1 MLLNR
6 YPRWKNVLVVVLLLV
21 GFVYALPNMFGEE
34 PAVQISALKQGRIDA
49 AFQTRV
55 EHALKAADIPYRI
68 TVHPDNVLLRFKST
82 NTQLKA
88 KDLLE
93 STLGRDYMVALN
105 LAPAVPNAFRF
116 IGASPMKLG
125 LDLRGGVHFLLQ
137 VDMPAAQKR
146 HLESM
151 AEMLRTRLREE
162 KIRYRTIGVQQLAL
176 NLRFQSAET
185 QAQALKLMKQEFPG
199 LVTTLTQDGESYF
212 IHANLSEQQEKEMRD
227 YAIDQSMTTLRNRVN
242 ELGVAEA
249 IVQRQGAERIVV
261 ELPGVQDTAH
271 AKEILGKTAS
281 LNFYIVNHEHDAR
294 QYMNSKPPAGTVL
307 YYDREGRPTLFDRKV
322 VLSGESIVSA
332 QSGIDEYG
340 KAEVNITLG
349 GNTRYFSKITGENI
363 QNQMGTV
370 FIETHFEDM
379 DVDGEVKRV
388 SKTTY
393 EVISVATIQSRLG
406 NRFRISNMSS
416 PQEARN
422 LALLLR
428 AGALPAPIDIVE
440 ERIIGPSLGM
450 ENITMGMISLGVG
463 LALVLLFMMGYYR
476 FFGLLADIALLM
488 NLVLLVAVLSIIGA
502 TLTLPGIAGIV
513 LTMGMAVDANVLIF
527 ERIREELRN
536 GSTVQASISAGFDK
550 AFITIVDAQLTTFI
564 AALALFSIGS
574 GPIKGFAIT
583 LIIGLLTSVFT
594 AVTVS
599 RAMVNA
605 LFGGKTLKRLSIGI

>member
-68 TVHPDNVLLRFKST
+68 TVHPDNMLLRFKST